1 MYNIKEESIALINNV
16 RIGKL
21 NDAMLL
27 SYIMSRGIDCDIA
40 KQECVELQYELY
52 GKPCNSIGFLN
63 NSGGYMLNGIMT
75 KGCFGKQDM
84 TIVGH
89 RNEHEPACCYLF
101 EDYLMYL
108 AFLTLRKMGVLYI
121 EAEQSFDY
129 IILNSATNIP
139 KLLSILDRYSS
150 IHSFLGNGKVGQVL
164 NEVITGAFSTAVQDE
179 MSRYLPHNNLN
190 VYLRNIMLGKT

>member
-63 NSGGYMLNGIMT
+63 NSGGYIINGTMS
-75 KGCFGKQDM
+75 KGCFGEQDM
-84 TIVGH
+84 TIVEH
-89 RNEHEPACCYLF
+89 RNEHEPANCYLF

-108 AFLTLRKMGVLYI
+108 SFLTLCKMGVLNI
-121 EAEQSFDY
+121 EVEQSFDY

-150 IHSFLGNGKVGQVL
+150 VHSFLGNGKVGQVL

-179 MSRYLPHNNLN
+179 MLRYLPHNNLN
-190 VYLRNIMLGKT
+190 VYLRNIRFGKS